1 MLFSS
6 VEVGKIYK
14 VKDIK
19 QNDPCYNCPTCTRL
33 KLMEI
38 GFDIGCKFK
47 VNRFQDKIWIID
59 FITESGRVEQT
70 IALRDEET
78 FQIVLED

>member
-1 MLFSS
+1 MVFSS
-6 VEVGKIYK
+6 VEIGKTYQ

-19 QNDPCYNCPTCTRL
+19 ENIPCNNCPTCTRL

-47 VNRFQDKIWIID
+47 VNRFQDNIWVID
-59 FITESGRVEQT
+59 FLTDSGMVEQT

-78 FQIVLED
+78 IQIILED

>member
-1 MLFSS
+1 MFFSS
-6 VEVGKIYK
+6 VEIGKTYR

-19 QNDPCYNCPTCTRL
+19 ENDPCQKCTTCTKL

-47 VNRFQDKIWIID
+47 VNRFQNNIWVIS
-59 FITESGRVEQT
+59 FLTESGGIEQT

-78 FQIVLED
+78 FQIILED